1 MKLSNRLD
9 NNHLNLSILLGMV
22 STAMGITLFRLDWS
36 SSSLSGDIPLG
47 SLELTLVKIRHRTML
62 WEIMSKES
70 NVSVVWGIIW
80 WLMFH
85 HPIHLD

>member
-1 MKLSNRLD
+1 MKLNNKLND
-9 NNHLNLSILLGMV
+9 NNVILSILIGMV
-22 STAMGITLFRLDWS
+22 STAMGIMLFRQDWS

-47 SLELTLVKIRHRTML
+47 SLELTLVKTRHRTML

-80 WLMFH
+80 
-85 HPIHLD
+85 

>member
-36 SSSLSGDIPLG
+36 SSFLSGDIPLG
-47 SLELTLVKIRHRTML
+47 FLELTLVKIRHRTML